1 MNQVSCLHAQLLQ
14 PLKGEVGGKKKE
26 KEEEEERKREEERN
40 ESQKRGRNWISE
52 PSPADP

>member
-40 ESQKRGRNWISE
+40 GSQKRGRNWISE